1 MSHSTMKKKKKKKK
15 KEWPSEGG
23 TIAGDP
29 VVFVMAQAF
38 WWSEQNWN
46 PALRVHCALRSTMLP
61 ARINYSLTSWPMEG
75 SFFRGGT
82 KRCYTKG
89 SLPNK
94 SSILFLFRTTL

>member
-1 MSHSTMKKKKKKKK
+1 MSHSTMKKKK

-29 VVFVMAQAF
+29 VVFVMAQGF
-38 WWSEQNWN
+38 WRSKQKWN

-61 ARINYSLTSWPMEG
+61 SRINYSFTSWPMEG

-89 SLPNK
+89 CPP
-94 SSILFLFRTTL
+94 